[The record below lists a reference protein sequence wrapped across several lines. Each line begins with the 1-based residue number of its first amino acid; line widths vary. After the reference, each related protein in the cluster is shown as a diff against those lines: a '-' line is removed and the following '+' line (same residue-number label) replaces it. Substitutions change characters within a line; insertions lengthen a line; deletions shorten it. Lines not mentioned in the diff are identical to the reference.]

1 MTRRPVRAGARRLL
15 ALTVVGGLVLA
26 ACGGSDSESTEEPET
41 TTEATDA
48 PDTSEPATEST
59 LVEVTIAPEV
69 ELEPQ
74 FGGTLR
80 YAIEADVDGLN
91 PTQNNIAASGYVIL
105 NAVFDTLASYDA
117 DDNAVADLAES
128 FTPNDD
134 YTQWE
139 VKLREGV
146 LFHDGTPLNADAV
159 VANFRSLRAS
169 ALPALAV
176 NPFFPPAPATADE
189 PDPAIDVVDDLTVR
203 FNLLDA
209 NLLFPATLTGQLGM
223 IASPTWLAAAAADPT
238 LNQQPVGTGPFKFES
253 RSEDSVTRFVRND
266 DWWGGDVYLDA
277 VEFLP
282 VTDTQTRGEL
292 LLNGEIDA
300 LHTTSFPL
308 IAELEAEG
316 FQQVLAETG
325 EESFGMLNASV
336 PPFDD
341 LRARQAVTLASPIEQ
356 YNLLINEGLSTR
368 ANGRFIPTSPNYNPD
383 VVQLGDDIEAAKPLV
398 AEYCAEK
405 GTETNPLTGGPT
417 CTDGKINMELQW
429 SGPSV
434 DQTRIADLLEQAY
447 SEAGFNVIRQEI
459 PQDDH
464 IIQVALGQYNMVTW
478 RQFGSPGIA
487 PDNVWLLC
495 RTVGFI
501 SLNWPRYCDEERD
514 AKLLEAQVTED
525 PAARAAIYQEVEQ
538 MIADAATYIFFNH
551 TRWSNAFADNVYG
564 VCNGVLPDGSTA
576 LCTSNGAGRLNQ
588 IWLQ

>member
-1 MTRRPVRAGARRLL
+1 M
-15 ALTVVGGLVLA
+15 VGSLVLA
-26 ACGGSDSESTEEPET
+26 ACGGSDSESTDV
-41 TTEATDA
+41 TDGGS
-48 PDTSEPATEST
+48 DTSETTAAPVTEST

-69 ELEPQ
+69 EIEPQ

-91 PTQNNIAASGYVIL
+91 PTQNNIAAAGYVIL
-105 NAVFDTLASYDA
+105 NAVFDTLASYDV
-117 DDNAVADLAES
+117 DDNAVPDLAES

-139 VKLREGV
+139 VKLRSGV
-146 LFHDGTPLNADAV
+146 LFHDGTTLDAEAV
-159 VANFRSLRAS
+159 VANYRSLRAS

-189 PDPAIDVVDDLTVR
+189 PDPAIDIVDDLTVR
-203 FNLLDA
+203 FNLLDP

-223 IASPTWLAAAAADPT
+223 VASPTWLAAAAADPT

-253 RSEDSVTRFVRND
+253 RSEDSVTRLVRND

-292 LLNGEIDA
+292 LINGEVEA
-300 LHTTSFPL
+300 LHTTGFPL

-316 FQQVLAETG
+316 FQQVLDETG

-368 ANGRFIPTSPNYNPD
+368 ANGRFIPSSPNHNPD
-383 VVQLGDDIEAAKPLV
+383 AVQLGDDIAAAQPLV

-405 GTETNPLTGGPT
+405 GSETNPLTGGPV

-434 DQTRIADLLEQAY
+434 DQTRIADLLEQSY
-447 SEAGFNVIRQEI
+447 TEAGFNVIRQEI

-478 RQFGSPGIA
+478 RQFGSPGVA

-538 MIADAATYIFFNH
+538 MINDAATYIYFNH

-564 VCNGVLPDGSTA
+564 VCNATLPDGSTA
-576 LCTSNGAGRLNQ
+576 RCTTNGAGRLHQ

>member
-1 MTRRPVRAGARRLL
+1 MAGS
-15 ALTVVGGLVLA
+15 LVLA
-26 ACGGSDSESTEEPET
+26 ACGGSDSESTDVTDEGSD
-41 TTEATDA
+41 TTEATTA
-48 PDTSEPATEST
+48 PEPVTEET
-59 LVEVTIAPEV
+59 LVEVTIAQEV
-69 ELEPQ
+69 EIEPQ

-105 NAVFDTLASYDA
+105 NAVFDTLASYDEN
-117 DDNAVADLAES
+117 DNAVADLAES

-139 VKLREGV
+139 VKLREGI
-146 LFHDGTPLNADAV
+146 LFHDGTPLNAEAV

-176 NPFFPPAPATADE
+176 NPFFPPAPATPEE
-189 PDPAIDVVDDLTVR
+189 PDPAVDVVDDLTVR

-223 IASPTWLAAAAADPT
+223 VASPTWLAAAAADPT

-292 LLNGEIDA
+292 LINGEIDA
-300 LHTTSFPL
+300 LHTTGFPL

-316 FQQVLAETG
+316 FQQVLDETG
-325 EESFGMLNASV
+325 EESFGMLNSSV

-368 ANGRFIPTSPNYNPD
+368 ANGRFIPTSPNYNSD
-383 VVQLGDDIEAAKPLV
+383 VVQLGDDIAAAQPLV

-405 GTETNPLTGGPT
+405 GTETNPLTGEPV

-514 AKLLEAQVTED
+514 AKLLEAQITSD
-525 PAARAAIYQEVEQ
+525 PDARAAIYQEVEQ
-538 MIADAATYIFFNH
+538 MINDAATYIFFNH

-564 VCNGVLPDGSTA
+564 VCNATLPDGSTA
-576 LCTSNGAGRLNQ
+576 RCTNNGAGRLAQ

>member
-1 MTRRPVRAGARRLL
+1 M
-15 ALTVVGGLVLA
+15 LA
-26 ACGGSDSESTEEPET
+26 ACGGSDSDSTEEPET

-146 LFHDGTPLNADAV
+146 LFHDGTPLNAEAV

-176 NPFFPPAPATADE
+176 NPYFPPAPATAEE
-189 PDPAIDVVDDLTVR
+189 PDPAIDIVDDLTVR

-223 IASPTWLAAAAADPT
+223 VASPTWLAAAAADPT

-292 LLNGEIDA
+292 LLNGEIEA
-300 LHTTSFPL
+300 LHTTGFPL

-316 FQQVLAETG
+316 FQQVLDETG

-368 ANGRFIPTSPNYNPD
+368 ANGRFIPTSPNHNPD

-405 GTETNPLTGGPT
+405 GAETNPLTGGPT

-447 SEAGFNVIRQEI
+447 TEAGFNVIRQEI

-487 PDNVWLLC
+487 PDNVWLEC
-495 RTVGFI
+495 RTIGFI

-514 AKLLEAQVTED
+514 AKLLEAQVIED
-525 PAARAAIYQEVEQ
+525 PAARAVIYQEVEQ

-576 LCTSNGAGRLNQ
+576 RCTSNGAGRLNQ

>member
-1 MTRRPVRAGARRLL
+1 MVGS
-15 ALTVVGGLVLA
+15 LTLA
-26 ACGGSDSESTEEPET
+26 ACGGSDSESDSTEASEE

-48 PDTSEPATEST
+48 PAPATEST
-59 LVEVTIAPEV
+59 LVEETIALEV
-69 ELEPQ
+69 EIEPQ

-91 PTQNNIAASGYVIL
+91 PTQNNIAAAGYVIL

-117 DDNAVADLAES
+117 EDNAVPDLAES

-146 LFHDGTPLNADAV
+146 LFHDGTPLNAEAV

-189 PDPAIDVVDDLTVR
+189 PDPAIDIVDDLTVR

-223 IASPTWLAAAAADPT
+223 VASPTWLAAAAADPT

-253 RSEDSVTRFVRND
+253 RSEDSVTRFVRNE

-292 LLNGEIDA
+292 LINGEVEA
-300 LHTTSFPL
+300 LHTTAFPL

-316 FQQVLAETG
+316 FQQVLDETG

-368 ANGRFIPTSPNYNPD
+368 ANGRFIPTSPNSNPD
-383 VVQLGDDIEAAKPLV
+383 VVQLGDDIAAAQPLV

-405 GTETNPLTGGPT
+405 GSETNPLTGGPV

-447 SEAGFNVIRQEI
+447 TEAGFNVIRQEI

-495 RTVGFI
+495 RTIGFI
-501 SLNWPRYCDEERD
+501 SLNWPRFCDEERD
-514 AKLLEAQVTED
+514 AKLLEAQVTAD

-538 MIADAATYIFFNH
+538 MINDAATYIYFNH

-564 VCNGVLPDGSTA
+564 VCNATLPDGSTA
-576 LCTSNGAGRLNQ
+576 RCTTNGAGRLHQ